1 MGKDQF
7 AEGGGPSPEDSG
19 IVGWR
24 SMNGDLHYSRRH
36 SYEWIFVALSIAFAG
51 WFVGHGIYNVRT
63 ADRFVTVK
71 GVSEREVKADLAHWP
86 IQFAVT
92 DDNIVTAQSRI
103 NDNVT
108 KVTAFL
114 SANGI
119 DSSEVDLTGLR
130 VTDVFANPYN
140 PPNRVGNRYIIEQT
154 VLVRTQRPERVEAA
168 SRRVGE
174 LVQAGVALSSGRE
187 WGYSG
192 PTYIFRKLNDLKP
205 GMIAEATAEARKAAL
220 EFAKNSKSRLGG
232 IHRANQGVFVILPR
246 DAASEG
252 GPGMPEQNQ
261 MFKIVRV
268 VTTVEYLLRG

>member
-1 MGKDQF
+1 MNDD
-7 AEGGGPSPEDSG
+7 AP
-19 IVGWR
+19 R
-24 SMNGDLHYSRRH
+24 SRPLAWV
-36 SYEWIFVALSIAFAG
+36 WILVAISIAFAG
-51 WFVGHGIYNVRT
+51 WSVGNGIYNVRT

-71 GVSEREVKADLAHWP
+71 GVSEREVKADLALWP

-92 DDNIVTAQSRI
+92 DDNMSAAQNRI
-103 NDNVT
+103 TDHIA
-108 KVTAFL
+108 KVRAFL
-114 SANGI
+114 DANGI
-119 DSSEVDLTGLR
+119 DSSEVDLSGLR
-130 VTDVFANPYN
+130 VTDVLANPYN

-154 VLVRTQRPERVEAA
+154 VIVRTLRPERVEAA

-174 LVQAGVALSSGRE
+174 LVQAGVPLSSGRE
-187 WGYSG
+187 WGFGG

-205 GMIAEATAEARKAAL
+205 GMIAEATDEARKAAL

-246 DAASEG
+246 DAAAEG

-261 MFKIVRV
+261 MFKVVRV

>member
-1 MGKDQF
+1 MNDD
-7 AEGGGPSPEDSG
+7 APRT
-19 IVGWR
+19 R
-24 SMNGDLHYSRRH
+24 SLAWA
-36 SYEWIFVALSIAFAG
+36 WILLSISIAFAG
-51 WFVGHGIYNVRT
+51 WSVGNGIYNVRT

-71 GVSEREVKADLAHWP
+71 GVAEREVKADLALWP

-92 DDNIVTAQSRI
+92 DDNMSAAQNRV
-103 NDNVT
+103 NDHVAR
-108 KVTAFL
+108 VRGFL
-114 SANGI
+114 DANGI
-119 DSSEVDLTGLR
+119 DSSEVDLSGLR
-130 VTDVFANPYN
+130 VTDVLANPYN

-154 VLVRTQRPERVEAA
+154 VVVRTQRPERVEAA

-174 LVQAGVALSSGRE
+174 LVQAGVPLSSGRE
-187 WGYSG
+187 WGFSG

-205 GMIAEATAEARKAAL
+205 GMIAEATDEARKAAL

-246 DAASEG
+246 DAAAEG
-252 GPGMPEQNQ
+252 GSGMPEQSQ